1 MPETENS
8 GTWIEFMRKGEF
20 EEAWKF
26 SDSVLKQGL
35 FRDYLKLPRH
45 FQCIWDGT
53 PLDGKR
59 VLVRC
64 YHGLGDTIQ
73 FIRYIPLVNRI
84 AKEVIVW
91 AQPRLLEL
99 LETANGIGRLI
110 PLHEGKP
117 EIEYDLDV
125 EIMELPYIFR
135 TTTHTIP
142 IDMPYLHADP
152 IKVKGSG
159 EFNAGLVWNSGEWD
173 KSRSVPFADL
183 EILFGLTGNRIVIL
197 QDKAEDAGWTK
208 EFGIHPGSCS
218 LMEHARIIAGLDVL
232 ITIDSMPA
240 HLAGALN
247 IPVWLMIPA
256 KSDWRWME
264 DRSDSPWYPSMRIF
278 RQENLGE
285 WAPVVEKVAFE
296 LKKLLYQKSFPEST
310 KTLPHFF

>member
-1 MPETENS
+1 MPEQDES

-20 EEAWKF
+20 EKAWKF

-35 FRDYLKLPRH
+35 FRDYHQLPRH

-53 PLDGKR
+53 QPEGKR

-73 FIRYIPLVNRI
+73 FIRYIPLLNKI
-84 AKEVIVW
+84 AIEVIVW

-99 LETANGIGRLI
+99 LESAEGICKLI
-110 PLHEGKP
+110 PLHNGSP
-117 EIEYDLDV
+117 EVEYDLDV

-135 TTTHTIP
+135 TTPETIP
-142 IDMPYLHADP
+142 VVMPYLHADP
-152 IKVKGSG
+152 VKVKGSG
-159 EFNAGLVWNSGEWD
+159 EFNVGLVWNSGDWD
-173 KSRSVPFADL
+173 RTRSVPFDYL
-183 EILFGLTGNRIVIL
+183 DIFFRLTANRAIIL
-197 QDKAEDAGWTK
+197 QDKADEAGWVK
-208 EFGIHPGSCS
+208 EFGVHPGRCS
-218 LMEHARIIAGLDVL
+218 LMEHARIIAGLDLL

-247 IPVWLMIPA
+247 IPVWLMVPY

-264 DRSDSPWYPSMRIF
+264 NRSDSPWYPSMRIF
-278 RQENLGE
+278 RQERSGE
-285 WAPVVEKVAFE
+285 WAHVIEKVASE
-296 LKKLLYQKSFPEST
+296 LKILLERRSFSEST